1 MKETYLKAMEAV
13 YYDEGGYTNEA
24 TDPGGPTNWGI
35 TIHDARMYW
44 KPDATAQDVKNMP
57 KSVAAEIYRK
67 HYADAIRYDDLPA
80 GVDYAVLDYG
90 INSGIGRA
98 VPVLQ
103 RLVGA
108 PVDGKVG
115 PITIQKVK
123 EADPAT
129 LINQIYDERLAF
141 LKGLHHWPT
150 YGRGWTARCTRGRKL
165 ALELAKT
172 KPSKPGLRPEVVP
185 VVVGAGAAWQWPD
198 LWPWIL
204 LGTVVAL
211 VISFIGYNLWNDHVN
226 KTKELDKKD

>member
-1 MKETYLKAMEAV
+1 MKETYNKAMEAV
-13 YYDEGGYTNEA
+13 YYDEGGYTNES

-44 KPDATAQDVKNMP
+44 KPDATATDVKNMP
-57 KSVAAEIYRK
+57 KSVAEEIYRK
-67 HYADAIRYDDLPA
+67 HYADPIQYDDLPA
-80 GVDYAVLDYG
+80 GVDYAVFDYG

-115 PITIQKVK
+115 PITIAKAKATDPK
-123 EADPAT
+123 E
-129 LINQIYDERLAF
+129 LINKIYDERMNF
-141 LKGLHHWPT
+141 LRSLHHWST

-165 ALELAKT
+165 ALELVNT
-172 KPSKPGLRPEVVP
+172 KAQSNSAA
-185 VVVGAGAAWQWPD
+185 VGGSVIVAGGAASVAAYPH

-204 LGTVVAL
+204 GGTAL
-211 VISFIGYNLWNDHVN
+211 VLLLLFIGYNIYNDR
-226 KTKELDKKD
+226 KTKTNQ